1 MSWLLLTDSSK
12 NLVNLNRAAIIY
24 ENGNTGGIVIEYED
38 GVSVKYK
45 EKFEDVKEFIRQ
57 LDSTLALQLGSM
69 ENSKNI
75 QDNKFIKR
83 TIFTL
88 TEKELLELAAITRN
102 LENENKLKF
111 IKKDIELDFINCEF
125 GYLTDLNFTKLAY
138 MSISTNLDVSV
149 IKFNN
154 DKNVCNQ
161 ARFIDRI
168 REMLTK

>member
-1 MSWLLLTDSSK
+1 
-12 NLVNLNRAAIIY
+12 
-24 ENGNTGGIVIEYED
+24 
-38 GVSVKYK
+38 
-45 EKFEDVKEFIRQ
+45 
-57 LDSTLALQLGSM
+57 M

-88 TEKELLELAAITRN
+88 TEKELLELAAITMN

-111 IKKDIELDFINCEF
+111 IKKDIELDFINCKF
-125 GYLTDLNFTKLAY
+125 GYLTDLNFTKLVY

-149 IKFNN
+149 IKFDGN
-154 DKNVCNQ
+154 KNVCNQ

-168 REMLTK
+168 REMLSQEKPNV